1 MGSSCAESAFTQYRR
16 NKIHSKQIKT
26 VPSFEIGQIIDSKG
40 HPIRLS
46 LLSYQLENISFS
58 TQVVL
63 IKIEIL
69 HDMLLVEG
77 LRIPFSLDVDLEDD
91 AMAQAQDQCPPHQ
104 FNRVVLVG
112 ITNIGT
118 VVPISS
124 NRFWEA
130 IWNAIRGSVCW
141 ARLSAVSCH
150 FPTVILTHRHEKNV
164 LTSMLPLRAGSQ
176 REPFRRLTIAVGME
190 NGKFTVL
197 QQWPVV
203 FYGLATKSNFTIKE
217 HITQH
222 ELPQICIVCLFPICF
237 FLWLDHRTTKKIPKI
252 SFHGM
257 SCFGVLNATGFH
269 SDRKG
274 LYQSR
279 KP

>member
-91 AMAQAQDQCPPHQ
+91 ATAQAQDQCPPHQ

-112 ITNIGT
+112 ITNIGCGT
-118 VVPISS
+118 HIIQQVLKRPFGMPSGGAYV
-124 NRFWEA
+124 EQ
-130 IWNAIRGSVCW
+130 GY
-141 ARLSAVSCH
+141 RLSAVIS
-150 FPTVILTHRHEKNV
+150 
-164 LTSMLPLRAGSQ
+164 LPS
-176 REPFRRLTIAVGME
+176 
-190 NGKFTVL
+190 
-197 QQWPVV
+197 
-203 FYGLATKSNFTIKE
+203 SS
-217 HITQH
+217 
-222 ELPQICIVCLFPICF
+222 
-237 FLWLDHRTTKKIPKI
+237 RTDMKKT
-252 SFHGM
+252 
-257 SCFGVLNATGFH
+257 C
-269 SDRKG
+269 
-274 LYQSR
+274 
-279 KP
+279 

>member
-1 MGSSCAESAFTQYRR
+1 MPSLLSPSTGETKSIPNR
-16 NKIHSKQIKT
+16 SKQFHRG
-26 VPSFEIGQIIDSKG
+26 PSFEIGQIIDSKG

-91 AMAQAQDQCPPHQ
+91 ATAQAQDQCPPHQ

-130 IWNAIRGSVCW
+130 IWNAIRGSV
-141 ARLSAVSCH
+141 

-190 NGKFTVL
+190 NGKFTAL
-197 QQWPVV
+197 QQ
-203 FYGLATKSNFTIKE
+203 
-217 HITQH
+217 
-222 ELPQICIVCLFPICF
+222 
-237 FLWLDHRTTKKIPKI
+237 
-252 SFHGM
+252 
-257 SCFGVLNATGFH
+257 
-269 SDRKG
+269 
-274 LYQSR
+274 
-279 KP
+279 

>member
-91 AMAQAQDQCPPHQ
+91 ATAQAQDQCPPHQ

-124 NRFWEA
+124 NRFWKGLVECHPGE
-130 IWNAIRGSVCW
+130 RM
-141 ARLSAVSCH
+141 LS
-150 FPTVILTHRHEKNV
+150 K
-164 LTSMLPLRAGSQ
+164 
-176 REPFRRLTIAVGME
+176 AVGC
-190 NGKFTVL
+190 
-197 QQWPVV
+197 
-203 FYGLATKSNFTIKE
+203 
-217 HITQH
+217 HIIS
-222 ELPQICIVCLFPICF
+222 LPSSS
-237 FLWLDHRTTKKIPKI
+237 RTDMKKT
-252 SFHGM
+252 
-257 SCFGVLNATGFH
+257 C
-269 SDRKG
+269 
-274 LYQSR
+274 
-279 KP
+279 

>member
-91 AMAQAQDQCPPHQ
+91 ATAQAQDQCPPHQ

-112 ITNIGT
+112 ITNIGCGT
-118 VVPISS
+118 HIIQQVLGGHLECHPGERMLSK
-124 NRFWEA
+124 A
-130 IWNAIRGSVCW
+130 IGCQ
-141 ARLSAVSCH
+141 LS
-150 FPTVILTHRHEKNV
+150 FPYRHPHAP
-164 LTSMLPLRAGSQ
+164 T
-176 REPFRRLTIAVGME
+176 
-190 NGKFTVL
+190 
-197 QQWPVV
+197 W
-203 FYGLATKSNFTIKE
+203 
-217 HITQH
+217 
-222 ELPQICIVCLFPICF
+222 
-237 FLWLDHRTTKKIPKI
+237 KKR
-252 SFHGM
+252 
-257 SCFGVLNATGFH
+257 VNLNATAPRWFTKGTLPPFNNRGGNGERKVYRFTAVTCCFLRIGNQKQFH
-269 SDRKG
+269 N
-274 LYQSR
+274 
-279 KP
+279 